1 MGNVDTTIGYDNITL
16 SGELCVN
23 KNVFYEDEHEVD
35 MVPHFGWRMTIGS
48 GGRMRAATVGA
59 GTTGGPVHVS
69 LNLDGR
75 VIAQHVIDM
84 ERRMQY
90 GYPQR

>member
-1 MGNVDTTIGYDNITL
+1 MSVWQSMDTHLARIADA
-16 SGELCVN
+16 V
-23 KNVFYEDEHEVD
+23 V
-35 MVPHFGWRMTIGS
+35 GS

>member
-1 MGNVDTTIGYDNITL
+1 
-16 SGELCVN
+16 
-23 KNVFYEDEHEVD
+23 
-35 MVPHFGWRMTIGS
+35 
-48 GGRMRAATVGA
+48 MRAATVGA